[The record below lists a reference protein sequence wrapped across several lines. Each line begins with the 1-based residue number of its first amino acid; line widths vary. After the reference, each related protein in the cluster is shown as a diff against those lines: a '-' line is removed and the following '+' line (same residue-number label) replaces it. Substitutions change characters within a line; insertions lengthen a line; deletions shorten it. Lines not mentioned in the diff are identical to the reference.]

1 MSTTTEPSSGTAKSA
16 ASPKQGQGGIE
27 RRRRRRA
34 KITAQVHV
42 RAANFPDGFAEVC
55 ASLDVSRDGLLL
67 LAVQPG
73 YSKGQRIEVTFPY
86 SAAPGAFN
94 QAQSAEVL
102 RVISQKDGK
111 FAIAVQMIAAQEH
124 ARSERKA
131 NYGIGFSA
139 TAPPPMAH
147 AQTAPRHQSVV
158 LAVESDARC
167 ADTMRK
173 LLGQEGYTVVVVSK
187 AQEAL
192 DFLRTNVPDV
202 FLAEAESA
210 NVSGHDLCAII
221 KRNERLQ
228 HIPVILLTRAA
239 EPAHHSASHQMGAVV
254 CVAKPFQAER
264 LLHVVRLVA
273 PPPTVQSFYGAR
285 TANSGSRLA

>member
-1 MSTTTEPSSGTAKSA
+1 MSTTTAASSGTAKSA
-16 ASPKQGQGGIE
+16 TSPKQGHRGVE

-34 KITAQVHV
+34 KITAQIHV

-55 ASLDVSRDGLLL
+55 TSLDVSRDGLFF

-86 SAAPGAFN
+86 SAALGAFN
-94 QAQSAEVL
+94 QAQPAEVL
-102 RVISQKDGK
+102 RVVSQKDGK
-111 FAIAVQMIAAQEH
+111 FAVAVQLIAALEQP
-124 ARSERKA
+124 RSERKA
-131 NYGIGFSA
+131 NYGAFSA
-139 TAPPPMAH
+139 APSPRMAQAH
-147 AQTAPRHQSVV
+147 AAPRHQSVV
-158 LAVESDARC
+158 LVVESDARY
-167 ADTMRK
+167 ADAIRK

-273 PPPTVQSFYGAR
+273 PPPTVQSFYGAH
-285 TANSGSRLA
+285 TANPGSHFA